1 MVKNKVNLKDFKLE
15 SSSHRPTSFPGLFS
29 AEERVGAHP
38 LLGGQKLWEWGCVIA
53 MISPWS
59 RLFDNRVSIILVVIV
74 MIFVIVIIIVFLVII
89 INCSCSNNTVPL
101 IIIIIPC
108 IPRVYVFVGKNI
120 HIAINTFLFATG
132 TEREVE
138 PEMSWRKIQGWS

>member
-1 MVKNKVNLKDFKLE
+1 
-15 SSSHRPTSFPGLFS
+15 
-29 AEERVGAHP
+29 
-38 LLGGQKLWEWGCVIA
+38 
-53 MISPWS
+53 
-59 RLFDNRVSIILVVIV
+59 

-108 IPRVYVFVGKNI
+108 IPSRLLYINPQPRHVFVGKNI

-138 PEMSWRKIQGWS
+138 PEMSWRKIQG